1 MKNLILSLCIL
12 VSGIALSQ
20 DISFTTNE
28 SKIITFSNGEY
39 FQNNM
44 LYSGKFIAY
53 FENGKIKDIKGI
65 VFTKGKYKIELDIY
79 SGLDDEISKS
89 IEKKEEKLLRNL

>member
-28 SKIITFSNGEY
+28 SKTITFSNGEY

-44 LYSGKFIAY
+44 PYSGKFIAY
-53 FENGKIKDIKGI
+53 FENGKIKEELTIKDGKLNG
-65 VFTKGKYKIELDIY
+65 VFVKNYESGKPMEVGNYEN
-79 SGLDDEISKS
+79 
-89 IEKKEEKLLRNL
+89 NLKFI